1 MDIGNAADWCGGV
14 NCRIIGSFV
23 WGPALEISQCDVQSG
38 LELRSIK
45 HVWQDAF
52 GMGLYIRIEIMRQGQ
67 VVTGSV
73 SEDFRLLEIKH
84 NPLSRSIDPRFST
97 ANIGGGTRVKR

>member
-1 MDIGNAADWCGGV
+1 MARRVWDG
-14 NCRIIGSFV
+14 FV
-23 WGPALEISQCDVQSG
+23 Y
-38 LELRSIK
+38 
-45 HVWQDAF
+45 QD
-52 GMGLYIRIEIMRQGQ
+52 RNNEGQ